1 MITLRTKI
9 NIQEQTTDLARKV
22 KIALRMKIIIN
33 SYTVYLACK
42 DHIKYNVKFS
52 GVKSDEKFMK
62 NKTIFCFAT

>member
-22 KIALRMKIIIN
+22 KIALRRKIIIN
-33 SYTVYLACK
+33 SYTVYLARK